1 MTPYNGGVQIK
12 EIVSLGPAPESPY
25 STAVKADGL
34 IYLSG
39 TLAEDAAD
47 SSGVRDVGTETRLT
61 LERMRDVLHASG
73 SSLEHVVSVMVYL
86 TAAEDF
92 QPMNAAYRAF
102 FPVDPPTRTTVII
115 RLVVPEPRVEISMV
129 AVPAGTRREIVHPQG
144 WKRSPNPYSYAIR
157 SGDTLFLAGLV
168 SRRGADNAF
177 VAGDVRVQTR
187 TIIEN
192 ARELLEAAGMTLA
205 NIVSARVYLTNAADF
220 AAMNEVYAEY
230 FPSAPPARATVQ
242 CGLAGPEAVVEITF
256 IASAA
261 PRAAIGMPPPG
272 LPISPAVKSG
282 SRVYVSGML
291 GNTPAT
297 AGDVAAQTRETLA
310 KIGRTLADAGAGPA
324 DVVEGLV
331 YLTDPAAF
339 PLMNKEYREFFGK
352 DFPAR
357 ATVVV
362 PLVAPDGLVEIM
374 MTAVVPK
381 S

>member
-1 MTPYNGGVQIK
+1 
-12 EIVSLGPAPESPY
+12 
-25 STAVKADGL
+25 
-34 IYLSG
+34 
-39 TLAEDAAD
+39 
-47 SSGVRDVGTETRLT
+47 
-61 LERMRDVLHASG
+61 
-73 SSLEHVVSVMVYL
+73 
-86 TAAEDF
+86 
-92 QPMNAAYRAF
+92 
-102 FPVDPPTRTTVII
+102 
-115 RLVVPEPRVEISMV
+115 MV

-168 SRRGADNAF
+168 SRKGADNAF

-187 TIIEN
+187 TIMEN

-261 PRAAIGMPPPG
+261 PRAAIGMPPSG

-331 YLTDPAAF
+331 YLTEPAAF

-352 DFPAR
+352 DFPGESDRRGAAGGARRTRRDHDDGSCAEIRDDGRERCVSEAGRAAAYRNLGMPPRRRGALRRRAQARSLPHRCSRTPRRMDSCVSGGRGRHGHAARDAAAR
-357 ATVVV
+357 ARRQRSGAHGDD
-362 PLVAPDGLVEIM
+362 PHGRRSHRRDGALVGA
-374 MTAVVPK
+374 A
-381 S
+381 SR